1 MLNAAAWLITVTD
14 LDWLLV
20 PTATDPKLMLA
31 GENSS
36 GGSVEPAIFT
46 SWGLVAA
53 LSVMVMTPEVLPN
66 KPETKATLIVQ
77 LAPGATVEQLFAT
90 E

>member
-1 MLNAAAWLITVTD
+1 MLNAAPWLMTVTD
-14 LDWLLV
+14 LDRLLV
-20 PTATDPKLMLA
+20 PTATDPKLMVG

-53 LSVMVMTPEVLPN
+53 LSVTVMTPDVLPN
-66 KPETKATLIVQ
+66 KPEMKETLIVQ
-77 LAPGATVEQLFAT
+77 VAPGATVEQLFAT

>member
-1 MLNAAAWLITVTD
+1 MLNAPLWLMTVTD

-20 PTATDPKLMLA
+20 PTATDPKLVVA

-53 LSVMVMTPEVLPN
+53 LSVIVMTPDVLPN
-66 KPETKATLIVQ
+66 KPEMKETLIVQ
-77 LAPGATVEQLFAT
+77 LAPGTTVEQLFAT

>member
-1 MLNAAAWLITVTD
+1 MLNAPPWLMTVTD

-53 LSVMVMTPEVLPN
+53 LSVTVMTPDVLPN
-66 KPETKATLIVQ
+66 KPEMKETLIVQ
-77 LAPGATVEQLFAT
+77 VAPGATVEQLFAT